1 MYKINNQQNWKRETE
16 NKNTEPVSP
25 RVKSKSPVGG
35 GQSSQSNWGIE
46 QSRGG
51 GRGGKS
57 R

>member
-1 MYKINNQQNWKRETE
+1 M
-16 NKNTEPVSP
+16 PVSP
-25 RVKSKSPVGG
+25 RVKSKSPVSG